1 VDFSIIIPTY
11 ERRDLVASTVRALA
25 RQEYFGAFEVIVV
38 VDGSADGSAQALRTL
53 HMPFPL
59 TVLEQTNQGIAAA
72 RNRGAAVATG
82 DWLLFLDDDMEADR
96 HLLAEHARSHQ
107 SGADAV
113 TGHVPLHPGSPANF
127 LSDSVKAWAEE
138 RAKALRSV
146 TGSIDFLEVVG
157 GQLSISRKL
166 FTELNGF
173 DTNFT
178 RRGTFG
184 NEDRDL
190 ACRLLTAGRR
200 IVFNP
205 DAISWQTYIVRPRRF
220 LRNYRQAGGADVRL
234 AVKHP
239 DRAARIFNPECVET
253 RMDRLVWRW
262 FRRPASTATLA
273 FLERGKEYPWCVRV
287 FWWVWKMEY
296 SQGAREARRAEAG
309 STGRCARS

>member
-11 ERRDLVASTVRALA
+11 QRRDLVASTVRALA
-25 RQEYFGAFEVIVV
+25 HQEYPGPFEVIVV
-38 VDGSADGSAQALRTL
+38 VDGSRDGSSQALRAL
-53 HMPFPL
+53 DVPFRL
-59 TVLEQTNQGIAAA
+59 TVLEQSNQGIAVA
-72 RNRGAAVATG
+72 RNRGASVAAG

-96 HLLAEHARSHQ
+96 HLLAEHARSHE
-107 SGADAV
+107 SGAGAV

-127 LSDSVKAWAEE
+127 LSDSVKAWAED
-138 RAKALRSV
+138 RAQMLRSF

-157 GQLSISRKL
+157 GQLSISHQL
-166 FTELNGF
+166 FTDLNGF

-190 ACRLLTAGRR
+190 ACRLLKAGYR

-205 DAISWQTYIVRPRRF
+205 NAISWQTYIVRPRRF

-234 AVKHP
+234 AAKHP
-239 DRAARIFNPECVET
+239 DFAARIFNPECVES

-262 FRRPASTATLA
+262 FRWLASTVTLVA
-273 FLERGKEYPWCVRV
+273 LECGTEYPWCVRA
-287 FWWVWKMEY
+287 FWWVWRMEY
-296 SQGAREARRAEAG
+296 CQGVREARRTEA
-309 STGRCARS
+309 REYR